1 MHKICQAFF
10 FTISVLSIQITL
22 TAQTTND
29 TISVVKDTSNVTIVN
44 DTSTDTLP
52 GSKSTDQIIDIKR
65 SNGGKPTGS
74 NDTSQISVTALGV
87 TKDTIPSSVNVDLEQ
102 IFNAKTP
109 KEYIIS
115 DIKVSGA
122 KSFDQSLII
131 SITGLAVGDKVII
144 PGADN
149 FSKAINNLW
158 KQNLI
163 SNVEIY
169 FTKLVDK
176 NLSVEI
182 NITERPR
189 LSGYKFR
196 GIKKGESED
205 LEAKTGLVK
214 GRVVTENMK
223 RSAVDNIQKYYVDK
237 GFRNI
242 EVKAREEKDLT
253 APNAVLMTFLIDKKG
268 KVKINEINFA
278 GNDNVP
284 DPKLKKQMKGTKEM
298 SRFTLFPP

>member
-1 MHKICQAFF
+1 MHKIYQAFF
-10 FTISVLSIQITL
+10 FIIIVLFPQIIL
-22 TAQTTND
+22 IAQNPLD
-29 TISVVKDTSNVTIVN
+29 TIAISE
-44 DTSTDTLP
+44 
-52 GSKSTDQIIDIKR
+52 
-65 SNGGKPTGS
+65 
-74 NDTSQISVTALGV
+74 DTSQPSVTSR
-87 TKDTIPSSVNVDLEQ
+87 TTSDTIPASVDVELEQ
-102 IFNAKTP
+102 IFNNKTP
-109 KEYIIS
+109 KEYTIA

-131 SITGLAVGDKVII
+131 SITGLAVGDKVMI

-149 FSKAINNLW
+149 FSRAITNLW

-182 NITERPR
+182 SITERPR
-189 LSGYKFR
+189 LSGFKFK

-205 LEAKTGLVK
+205 LEAKVGLVK

-223 RSAVDNIQKYYVDK
+223 RSAADNIQKYYVDK

-242 EVKAREEKDLT
+242 DVKAKEEKDLT
-253 APNAVLMTFLIDKKG
+253 APNAVLMTFIIDKKG

-298 SRFTLFPP
+298 SRFSLFPPENNDPYQDKK